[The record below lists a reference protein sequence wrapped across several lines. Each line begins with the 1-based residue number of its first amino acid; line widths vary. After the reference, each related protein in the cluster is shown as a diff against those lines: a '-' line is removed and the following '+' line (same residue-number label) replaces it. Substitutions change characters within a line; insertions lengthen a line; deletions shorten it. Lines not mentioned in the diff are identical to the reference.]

1 MKKLMGFACATLVLL
16 SVGLATGPANAD
28 LLSAAQQSSV
38 STASVAPSVPTSA
51 PATVFMPMTG
61 NYEYNCVLSNGSS
74 YFMACGEKL
83 TDCHGSYLQKY
94 LDGRKLKTVN
104 LTYGGVVATNPPIG
118 WTWGTGCILS
128 LAAAGA
134 ALVVFPPTGAIAW
147 EVPADLSGLGIV
159 ASCVTF

>member
-74 YFMACGEKL
+74 
-83 TDCHGSYLQKY
+83 
-94 LDGRKLKTVN
+94 
-104 LTYGGVVATNPPIG
+104 
-118 WTWGTGCILS
+118 
-128 LAAAGA
+128 
-134 ALVVFPPTGAIAW
+134 
-147 EVPADLSGLGIV
+147 
-159 ASCVTF
+159 